1 MEVVSL
7 EHSNEQINFE
17 TGELLYLN
25 KEQKE
30 RILLKM
36 QLLPESE
43 RELFLMKYY
52 LDLTNGEIADALGI
66 TKSAVENRLYR
77 GKKKLGKI
85 LSDGSE
91 KNG

>member
-1 MEVVSL
+1 
-7 EHSNEQINFE
+7 
-17 TGELLYLN
+17 
-25 KEQKE
+25 
-30 RILLKM
+30 
-36 QLLPESE
+36 
-43 RELFLMKYY
+43 MKYY